1 MQLIEVKSFSVE
13 DTMTLASSFAA
24 FLQPSDCI
32 LLAGDLGAGKTHFVK
47 GLGKGLGV
55 DRMITSPTFTI
66 IKEYEG
72 RLPLYHMDV
81 YRVGEEA
88 DELGLEEYLEGSGVT
103 VIEWAHLIQ
112 DLLPAQY
119 FSFTIKKSSETER
132 DIIIQAQG
140 SSHLRRLEEWMNDN
154 DNRN

>member
-1 MQLIEVKSFSVE
+1 MQLMELKSFSVE
-13 DTMTLASSFAA
+13 DTMALAASFAA
-24 FLQPSDCI
+24 YLKPSDCI

-47 GLGKGLGV
+47 GLGRGLGV
-55 DRMITSPTFTI
+55 DCMITSPTFTI

-88 DELGLEEYLEGSGVT
+88 DELGLEEYIEGSGVT

-112 DLLPAQY
+112 DLLPAHS

-132 DIIIQAQG
+132 DILIQAQG

-154 DNRN
+154 VIRD